1 MIRIKQ
7 AYGCR
12 RQVLTLKLS
21 ENGLFWLEGV
31 VKKAIL
37 DSTRIVETMFR
48 FITVNR
54 NKVFVKEKLLLQ
66 SISYSATFRMNS
78 CLNFDM

>member
-21 ENGLFWLEGV
+21 ENGLFWLEGRV
-31 VKKAIL
+31 LKAIL

-48 FITVNR
+48 FIIVNR
-54 NKVFVKEKLLLQ
+54 NKVFVKNLLLQ
-66 SISYSATFRMNS
+66 GISYSATFRMNS
-78 CLNFDM
+78 CFKF

>member
-1 MIRIKQ
+1 MSAASSHFKIERKRLI
-7 AYGCR
+7 
-12 RQVLTLKLS
+12 
-21 ENGLFWLEGV
+21 FWLEGR

-48 FITVNR
+48 FIVVNR
-54 NKVFVKEKLLLQ
+54 NKVFVKNLLLQ

-78 CLNFDM
+78 CFKF

>member
-21 ENGLFWLEGV
+21 ENGLFWLEGR

-48 FITVNR
+48 FIIVNR
-54 NKVFVKEKLLLQ
+54 NKVFVKNLLLQ
-66 SISYSATFRMNS
+66 SIAYSATFRMNS
-78 CLNFDM
+78 CFKF

>member
-12 RQVLTLKLS
+12 QQVLTLKLS
-21 ENGLFWLEGV
+21 ENGLFWLEGRV
-31 VKKAIL
+31 EKAIL

-48 FITVNR
+48 FIIVNR
-54 NKVFVKEKLLLQ
+54 NKVFVKNLLL
-66 SISYSATFRMNS
+66 
-78 CLNFDM
+78 

>member
-12 RQVLTLKLS
+12 RHVLTLKLS
-21 ENGLFWLEGV
+21 ENGLFWLVGR

-48 FITVNR
+48 FIIVNR
-54 NKVFVKEKLLLQ
+54 NKVFVKNLLLQ

-78 CLNFDM
+78 CFKC